1 MEWSVEEAAGWASLR
16 SWTEADGVHVYLTD
30 GHVLPEYRRRGI
42 GGRLLDATEAAAA
55 RLVAERGPTGP
66 VMLGGNATEGDAGR
80 EALLRSRG
88 YRRAFTMVWMVREPS
103 PIPRRLLPEGL
114 RMRTVTVADAV
125 DLRRLAERSWAGRPF
140 VALPSGERWRDWLRR
155 SDLAGFHVATAGE
168 RIAGFIAVT
177 GDEIDD
183 LQVDPDFQRRGVA
196 SALLARGLAG
206 IDGPARLRTEA
217 HDPSGART
225 LYERFGFR
233 VTESLHRYRKPL
245 RRDQ

>member
-1 MEWSVEEAAGWASLR
+1 MEWSVEETAGWASLR

-30 GHVLPEYRRRGI
+30 GHVLPEY
-42 GGRLLDATEAAAA
+42 
-55 RLVAERGPTGP
+55 
-66 VMLGGNATEGDAGR
+66 
-80 EALLRSRG
+80 
-88 YRRAFTMVWMVREPS
+88 
-103 PIPRRLLPEGL
+103 
-114 RMRTVTVADAV
+114 
-125 DLRRLAERSWAGRPF
+125 
-140 VALPSGERWRDWLRR
+140 
-155 SDLAGFHVATAGE
+155 
-168 RIAGFIAVT
+168 
-177 GDEIDD
+177 
-183 LQVDPDFQRRGVA
+183 QRRGVA